1 MKRIDPITSYLYPNN
16 LYLSHSL
23 LVLRFIP
30 SIMMIYNHGW
40 SKITAGYEK
49 WERLGA
55 ALTDFIGLEFLNVFF
70 GFMAALSESVGM
82 IFLVVGLFTRPAAL
96 LLSFTMFV
104 ASVNHIVDGEF
115 PELAI
120 LYLLIMLVLFI
131 CGPGKLSLDYHYF
144 SKKE

>member
-1 MKRIDPITSYLYPNN
+1 MKRIEPITSYLYPNN

-23 LVLRFIP
+23 LTLRFIP

-55 ALTDFIGLEFLNVFF
+55 ALTDFIGLEFLNEFF
-70 GFMAALSESVGM
+70 GFMAALSESAGM
-82 IFLVVGLFTRPAAL
+82 IFVVVGLFTRPAAL
-96 LLSFTMFV
+96 LLLFTMFV

>member
-1 MKRIDPITSYLYPNN
+1 MKKIEPITSYLYPNN
-16 LYLSHSL
+16 LYLSYSL
-23 LVLRFIP
+23 LILRFIP

-49 WERLGA
+49 WERLGT
-55 ALTDFIGLEFLNVFF
+55 ALTDFIGLEYLNVFF
-70 GFMAALSESVGM
+70 GFMAALSESAVM
-82 IFLVVGLFTRPAAL
+82 IFVVVGLFTRPATL
-96 LLSFTMFV
+96 LLLFTMFV